1 MTQSK
6 RLKCNETKFQNI
18 FVLVGDK
25 HVAAGS
31 YLAPTDE
38 NCLSTEPT
46 QSPKPRYGKRLSDP
60 NDSFRW

>member
-38 NCLSTEPT
+38 LPVNRANPVT
-46 QSPKPRYGKRLSDP
+46 
-60 NDSFRW
+60 